1 MIKILPYSTKI
12 KAIRLVSA
20 ATLGTAALIGLHR
33 LQPHLSSTE
42 KELIEQKEFMRNHAP
57 EKFNKMMSVNANS
70 IEWHK
75 AVQAVKES
83 LRNDSIAKANYLK
96 AAQNIRKGL
105 KK

>member
-1 MIKILPYSTKI
+1 MIKILPHSTKI
-12 KAIRLVSA
+12 RVIRLASA

-57 EKFNKMMSVNANS
+57 EKFSKMMSTNASS

-75 AVQAVKES
+75 AVQTVKES

>member
-20 ATLGTAALIGLHR
+20 VTLGTGALVGLHS

-57 EKFNKMMSVNANS
+57 EKFSKMMSTNASS

-75 AVQAVKES
+75 AVQTVKES